1 MENKTL
7 CKQIIYQTSQILDS
21 LFIKKY
27 NKNFREIKLLSESA
41 NQELENLTIIKYAP
55 FFLIMHNDIEL
66 IFTKP
71 RKVIFTKG
79 FIGNVEWQIID
90 NKVVSS
96 LEINHIIET
105 YKMETAIA
113 KKEADTSAH
122 ATKSHIDSEKA
133 FVESLLRE
141 KERKDITPQ
150 EREDLNNRIEAA
162 EIRMHE
168 AEKEARQQTEES
180 PYRRSITWGRIAIG
194 AVIVGTI
201 GYGGCRLFGKFVA

>member
-1 MENKTL
+1 MTDKDR
-7 CKQIIYQTSQILDS
+7 QIMVVEPEKEIEPVEVIDDRDYYDRERVEKRKDKIVDS
-21 LFIKKY
+21 I
-27 NKNFREIKLLSESA
+27 
-41 NQELENLTIIKYAP
+41 
-55 FFLIMHNDIEL
+55 H
-66 IFTKP
+66 
-71 RKVIFTKG
+71 KG
-79 FIGNVEWQIID
+79 
-90 NKVVSS
+90 
-96 LEINHIIET
+96 IET

-122 ATKSHIDSEKA
+122 ATKAHIDSEKA

-168 AEKEARQQTEES
+168 AEKETRQQTEES
-180 PYRRSITWGRIAIG
+180 PYRRSINWGRIAIG